1 MSICI
6 TYAGE
11 ALIASLQ
18 AQGLPLVI
26 DSMIFANV
34 PGQDTAKPADRG
46 QALPTAHIV
55 HSAPIPP
62 EFRSFVNPNQ
72 VVYSVLLGSDV
83 GDFAFNWQGL
93 YCSEHQTLIAVAEM
107 PAIEKRANDAGT
119 NTPGNNLTRNFML
132 QFSGAQALTG
142 LTVEAEVWQ
151 LDFTVRLKG
160 IDERERLS
168 NRDIYGRAAFLD
180 AGWLLVKDAGGY
192 HFEPGTGYVE
202 GIRAP
207 LANQTPAIPAPLP
220 CDVFLDVCQAPQGSD
235 VVSLATPRFVP
246 QDVGL
251 PDHIEGAPFRTQHY
265 CVKIARVAADGTVTD
280 LRPKD
285 LPLVDSS
292 FSTHNL
298 DPDAHSDF
306 RAASETV
313 TGILKI
319 AGTVRAL
326 LGTDSA
332 TAVSPADLSAVLAA
346 RPIVDMVARDQ
357 IALTNLRQIVNTAV
371 TTGALVQGRM
381 WELLTNE
388 WGAGS
393 IDYALIAGPPNYYT
407 GLRKTVVGN
416 PLANGGRM
424 GTGQTLRVDL
434 NFALPAGSLISVQ
447 LYFDAP
453 QAGCKVSVWRQV
465 SGTQYIFVG
474 QSQVFNAVAGL
485 NTIILNT
492 PITVQDG
499 DRLGLYNPT
508 QDVAIYSGG
517 GYSLWVN
524 ADVTA
529 TTTFNAGANFMAA
542 QATVIGGVSN
552 MTLVQ
557 PAAIPLA
564 TAPAYGD
571 VYFLYK
577 DDSGSAV
584 LGTDLVIE
592 MSRDNG
598 DTWTT
603 AQTYANET
611 GVGGFDGTYAAIKA
625 RANLTGQPSG
635 TSLRARISTHNTK
648 AQRVAA
654 PAVYAE

>member
-46 QALPTAHIV
+46 QALPTVHIV

-180 AGWLLVKDAGGY
+180 DGWLLVKGAGSH
-192 HFEPGTGYVE
+192 HFEPGTSYVE

-207 LANQTPAIPAPLP
+207 LANQTPAVPAPLP

-235 VVSLATPRFVP
+235 VVTLVTPRFVA
-246 QDVGL
+246 QGAGL
-251 PDHIEGAPFRTQHY
+251 PDYAEGAPFHTQHY
-265 CVKIARVAADGTVTD
+265 SVQIAHVAADGTVTD

-292 FSTHNL
+292 LDTHNL
-298 DPDAHSDF
+298 DPTAHPDL
-306 RAASETV
+306 RAAIAGIVIPTATETV
-313 TGILKI
+313 AGIIKKSTAAQAI
-319 AGTVRAL
+319 AGAGGGAIVPETL
-326 LGTDSA
+326 HG
-332 TAVSPADLSAVLAA
+332 AVSGAVHGYTKAQYA
-346 RPIVDMVARDQ
+346 VVTDRG
-357 IALTNLRQIVNTAV
+357 TN
-371 TTGALVQGRM
+371 
-381 WELLTNE
+381 
-388 WGAGS
+388 
-393 IDYALIAGPPNYYT
+393 
-407 GLRKTVVGN
+407 
-416 PLANGGRM
+416 
-424 GTGQTLRVDL
+424 
-434 NFALPAGSLISVQ
+434 
-447 LYFDAP
+447 
-453 QAGCKVSVWRQV
+453 V
-465 SGTQYIFVG
+465 SGTQ
-474 QSQVFNAVAGL
+474 AVDCDVNQEVRAGL
-485 NTIILNT
+485 TGAVTWAAPTSMTLGK
-492 PITVQDG
+492 TVV
-499 DRLGLYNPT
+499 L
-508 QDVAIYSGG
+508 DVY
-517 GYSLWVN
+517 
-524 ADVTA
+524 A
-529 TTTFNAGANFMAA
+529 TAA
-542 QATVIGGVSN
+542 QTMSWGTGWLGNGNLALPTSV
-552 MTLVQ
+552 
-557 PAAIPLA
+557 AAGKRLRMGFA
-564 TAPAYGD
+564 CVWDYA
-571 VYFLYK
+571 
-577 DDSGSAV
+577 SGSMV
-584 LGTDLVIE
+584 LQLMALVP
-592 MSRDNG
+592 
-598 DTWTT
+598 
-603 AQTYANET
+603 
-611 GVGGFDGTYAAIKA
+611 GV
-625 RANLTGQPSG
+625 
-635 TSLRARISTHNTK
+635 
-648 AQRVAA
+648 
-654 PAVYAE
+654 